1 MKAQRSLL
9 YSSLSSVGV
18 KSSDSKIAAQKSTY
32 SMLLFEFCKQVDI
45 ISPYEKRLNLDFQ
58 GQSTM

>member
-1 MKAQRSLL
+1 MKAQRSVL
-9 YSSLSSVGV
+9 YGSLSSVGV

-45 ISPYEKRLNLDFQ
+45 ISPMKRD
-58 GQSTM
+58 